1 MDSGRHRNIG
11 GRWTPLR
18 LALGGGAILAAVIAV
33 AVAMNQ
39 VAGSR
44 ACAAVLSA
52 AGGSGQIATHY
63 VLQGGGGNCSY
74 PGPPAGNLYVAL
86 SPSEYDSA
94 APCGSYLEVT
104 GPDGSVRVKV
114 VDQCPECAA
123 GHIDLSE
130 TAFAR
135 IAPLSAGL
143 ISVSY
148 QTVANP
154 SLPGPLSFV
163 VKTGSSRYWLALVV
177 MNTGNAVASV
187 QVESTSGGWLNLTRT
202 NWDGWIAQSGAGPG
216 PFTIRVTDA
225 LGHQATVSGIALNP
239 GAVEETGT
247 YMYGAGSTTGPLPT
261 ASAPATTQAA
271 TTAAASPSRT
281 RASSPAARRGR
292 ASVSPSPAV
301 LRSLSAQ
308 VAGDAPATPA
318 IDPQK
323 PAAAPS
329 C

>member
-1 MDSGRHRNIG
+1 MDAGRHRGIRG
-11 GRWTPLR
+11 GVTPLR

-39 VAGSR
+39 VAGVR

-74 PGPPAGNLYVAL
+74 PGPPADNLYVAL
-86 SPSEYDSA
+86 PPSEYDSA
-94 APCGSYLEVT
+94 APCGSYLEVN

-114 VDQCPECAA
+114 IDQCPECAA

-143 ISVSY
+143 IQVSY
-148 QTVANP
+148 QTIASP
-154 SLPGPLSFV
+154 PLPGPLSFV

-187 QVESTSGGWLNLTRT
+187 QVESSGGWLNLTRT

-216 PFTIRVTDA
+216 PFTIRVTDT

-239 GAVEETGT
+239 GAVEGTGT
-247 YMYGAGSTTGPLPT
+247 YMYGAGSTTGPPPT
-261 ASAPATTQAA
+261 VSAPATTQAP
-271 TTAAASPSRT
+271 TTHAASPSRT
-281 RASSPAARRGR
+281 PASSRAAQRKRPPA
-292 ASVSPSPAV
+292 SPSPTV

-308 VAGDAPATPA
+308 MAGAAPVTPA
-318 IDPQK
+318 IDPQTVT
-323 PAAAPS
+323 ATPS

>member
-1 MDSGRHRNIG
+1 MDSGRHRDFR

-18 LALGGGAILAAVIAV
+18 LALGGGAILAALIAV

-39 VAGSR
+39 VAGVR

-52 AGGSGQIATHY
+52 AGGGGQIATHY

-74 PGPPAGNLYVAL
+74 PGPPADNLYVAL
-86 SPSEYDSA
+86 PPSEYDSA
-94 APCGSYLEVT
+94 APCGSYLEVN

-148 QTVANP
+148 QTIANP
-154 SLPGPLSFV
+154 PLPGPLSFV

-187 QVESTSGGWLNLTRT
+187 QVQSTSGGWLNLTRT

-216 PFTIRVTDA
+216 PFTIKVTDT
-225 LGHQATVSGIALNP
+225 LGHQATVSGVALDP
-239 GAVEETGT
+239 GAVVGTGT
-247 YMYGAGSTTGPLPT
+247 SMYGAGSTTAAPPT
-261 ASAPATTQAA
+261 ASAAPPTTAAA
-271 TTAAASPSRT
+271 TPAASPSRT
-281 RASSPAARRGR
+281 PASSPAARHKRPS
-292 ASVSPSPAV
+292 ASATPTR
-301 LRSLSAQ
+301 LGSLSAQ
-308 VAGDAPATPA
+308 VASNPSVMPA
-318 IDPQK
+318 IDPQQ
-323 PAAAPS
+323 PTATPS

>member
-1 MDSGRHRNIG
+1 MVSGRHRPSR
-11 GRWTPLR
+11 GRWTLLR
-18 LALGGGAILAAVIAV
+18 LGLGGGAILAAVIAV
-33 AVAMNQ
+33 AVGMSQ
-39 VAGSR
+39 VAGVR

-74 PGPPAGNLYVAL
+74 PGPPADNLYVAL

-94 APCGSYLEVT
+94 APCGSYLEVN

-114 VDQCPECAA
+114 VDQCPECAI
-123 GHIDLSE
+123 GHIDLSA
-130 TAFAR
+130 TAFAQ

-148 QTVANP
+148 QTIANP
-154 SLPGPLSFV
+154 PLPGPLSFV
-163 VKTGSSRYWLALVV
+163 VKTGSSQYWLALVV

-187 QVESTSGGWLNLTRT
+187 QVESASGGWLNLTRT

-216 PFTIRVTDA
+216 PFTIRVTDT
-225 LGHQATVSGIALNP
+225 LGHQATVGGIALNP
-239 GAVEETGT
+239 GAVQGTGSD
-247 YMYGAGSTTGPLPT
+247 MYGAGSSPPPVTTPSPT
-261 ASAPATTQAA
+261 TPAA
-271 TTAAASPSRT
+271 TTSAASPSRT
-281 RASSPAARRGR
+281 PASSPAARRKHPS
-292 ASVSPSPAV
+292 ASPTPSV

-308 VAGDAPATPA
+308 VASDPPVTPA
-318 IDPQK
+318 IDPQT
-323 PAAAPS
+323 PVATPS

>member
-1 MDSGRHRNIG
+1 MVSGRHRPSR
-11 GRWTPLR
+11 GRWTLLR
-18 LALGGGAILAAVIAV
+18 LGLGGGAILAAVIAV
-33 AVAMNQ
+33 AVGMSQ
-39 VAGSR
+39 VAGVR

-74 PGPPAGNLYVAL
+74 PSPPADNLYVAL

-94 APCGSYLEVT
+94 APCGSYLEVN

-114 VDQCPECAA
+114 VDQCPECAT
-123 GHIDLSE
+123 GHIDLSA

-148 QTVANP
+148 QTIANP
-154 SLPGPLSFV
+154 PLPGPLSFV
-163 VKTGSSRYWLALVV
+163 VKTGSSQYWLALVV

-187 QVESTSGGWLNLTRT
+187 QVESASGGWLNLTRT

-216 PFTIRVTDA
+216 PFTIRVTDT
-225 LGHQATVSGIALNP
+225 LGHQATVGGIALNP
-239 GAVEETGT
+239 GAVQGTGSD
-247 YMYGAGSTTGPLPT
+247 MYGAGSSPPPVTTPP
-261 ASAPATTQAA
+261 PATPAA
-271 TTAAASPSRT
+271 TTPAASPSRT
-281 RASSPAARRGR
+281 PASSPAARRKHPS
-292 ASVSPSPAV
+292 ASPTPTG

-308 VAGDAPATPA
+308 VASDPPVTPA
-318 IDPQK
+318 IDPQT
-323 PAAAPS
+323 PAATPS

>member
-1 MDSGRHRNIG
+1 MDSGRHRNIR

-18 LALGGGAILAAVIAV
+18 LALGGGAILAALIAV

-39 VAGSR
+39 VAGVR

-74 PGPPAGNLYVAL
+74 PGPPADNLYVAL
-86 SPSEYDSA
+86 PPSEYDSA

-148 QTVANP
+148 QTIANP
-154 SLPGPLSFV
+154 PLPGPLSFV

-216 PFTIRVTDA
+216 PFTIRVTDT
-225 LGHQATVSGIALNP
+225 LGHQATVSGIALDP
-239 GAVEETGT
+239 GAVEGTGT
-247 YMYGAGSTTGPLPT
+247 SMYGAGSATAPPPT
-261 ASAPATTQAA
+261 ASAPPA
-271 TTAAASPSRT
+271 TTAAATPAASPSRT
-281 RASSPAARRGR
+281 PVSSPAARHERPS
-292 ASVSPSPAV
+292 ASATPTG
-301 LRSLSAQ
+301 LGSLSAQ
-308 VAGDAPATPA
+308 VASDPPVIPA

-323 PAAAPS
+323 PTATPG

>member
-1 MDSGRHRNIG
+1 MVSGRHRPSR
-11 GRWTPLR
+11 GRWTLLR
-18 LALGGGAILAAVIAV
+18 LGLGGGAILAAVIAV
-33 AVAMNQ
+33 AVGMSQ
-39 VAGSR
+39 VAGVR

-74 PGPPAGNLYVAL
+74 PGPPADNLYVAL

-94 APCGSYLEVT
+94 APCGSYLEVN

-114 VDQCPECAA
+114 VDQCPECAI
-123 GHIDLSE
+123 GHIDLSA

-148 QTVANP
+148 QTIANP
-154 SLPGPLSFV
+154 PLPGPLSFV
-163 VKTGSSRYWLALVV
+163 VKTGSSQYWLALVV

-187 QVESTSGGWLNLTRT
+187 QVESASGGWLNLTRT

-216 PFTIRVTDA
+216 PFTIRVTDT
-225 LGHQATVSGIALNP
+225 LGHQATVGGIALNP
-239 GAVEETGT
+239 GAVQGTGSD
-247 YMYGAGSTTGPLPT
+247 MYGAGSSPPPVTTPSPT
-261 ASAPATTQAA
+261 TPAA
-271 TTAAASPSRT
+271 TTSAASPSRT
-281 RASSPAARRGR
+281 PASSPAARRKHPS
-292 ASVSPSPAV
+292 ASPTPSV

-308 VAGDAPATPA
+308 VASDPPVTPA
-318 IDPQK
+318 IDPQT
-323 PAAAPS
+323 PVATPS

>member
-1 MDSGRHRNIG
+1 MVSGRHRPSK
-11 GRWTPLR
+11 GRWTLLR
-18 LALGGGAILAAVIAV
+18 LGLGGGAILAAVIAV
-33 AVAMNQ
+33 AVGMSQ
-39 VAGSR
+39 VAGVR

-74 PGPPAGNLYVAL
+74 PGPPADNLYVAL

-94 APCGSYLEVT
+94 APCGSYLEVN

-114 VDQCPECAA
+114 VDQCPECAT
-123 GHIDLSE
+123 GHIDLSA

-148 QTVANP
+148 QTIANP
-154 SLPGPLSFV
+154 PLPGPLSFV
-163 VKTGSSRYWLALVV
+163 VKTGSSQYWLALVV

-187 QVESTSGGWLNLTRT
+187 QVESASGGWLNLTRT

-216 PFTIRVTDA
+216 PFTIRVTDT
-225 LGHQATVSGIALNP
+225 LGHQATVGGIALNP
-239 GAVEETGT
+239 GAVQGTGSD
-247 YMYGAGSTTGPLPT
+247 MYGAGSSPAPP
-261 ASAPATTQAA
+261 PATTPPATPAA
-271 TTAAASPSRT
+271 TTPAASPSRSP
-281 RASSPAARRGR
+281 ASSPAARRKHPS
-292 ASVSPSPAV
+292 ASPTPTV

-308 VAGDAPATPA
+308 VASDPPATRA
-318 IDPQK
+318 IDPQTAVAT
-323 PAAAPS
+323 PT